1 MYTDTQI
8 LRYHLPTAATA
19 LAGVARVNPYH
30 LTASLFRFARQN
42 GYELIPRRIRNT
54 FRQAMVR
61 EHSAYV
67 QVLNRD
73 GPETGNQLSRLLVR
87 KVRAAIG
94 DPLMDTTDDLAPLRA
109 FRCALLDFGQFAL
122 HFRQFGFVLSKV
134 PVRRAFLD
142 DSEALEAVFD
152 QMLIEAARRSRRA
165 SVATRRVGW

>member
-61 EHSAYV
+61 EHS
-67 QVLNRD
+67 
-73 GPETGNQLSRLLVR
+73 
-87 KVRAAIG
+87 
-94 DPLMDTTDDLAPLRA
+94 DDLAPLRA